1 MVLCECREVV
11 DPTKIPPEITP
22 ISGGSGWKAVYYTE
36 PQLDEFEEKLRA
48 FLQKEG
54 KTLEDIQG
62 LSTVREENSNPE
74 AIIRAVG
81 DIMVRT
87 NKPPDN
93 HSYRRLRTFSGISP
107 TPIGEESLDS
117 WLEQASL
124 LVDEGECSN
133 KEKRRRI
140 LESLKGPAMEI
151 IQAVRMTQPDAS
163 PHDYIEAIDS
173 IFGTAESGEELY
185 LLFRALH
192 QQPGECMSDFLRRL
206 ERSLVKVVQR
216 GGLSASDANKARVE
230 QLIKGSISDLMLLQL
245 KIRERRD
252 NPPTFL
258 NLLREVIEEENRQS
272 VRQSQTT
279 PTRHQR
285 VRTIHMEKEKEPDPV
300 SKDELRAQIKE
311 LREMLEERNHSQPQS
326 LSDWPCQSQ
335 REKKKRKTETQGELQ
350 SLRKQVKALENQMSV
365 NGGEIHLGTPARTP
379 DTVRPKP
386 ISPQLQVSAAQRNPS
401 QRLR

>member
-62 LSTVREENSNPE
+62 LCTAREENSNPE
-74 AIIRAVG
+74 AIICAVG

-107 TPIGEESLDS
+107 TPTGEESLDS

-124 LVDEGECSN
+124 LVDGGECSN
-133 KEKRRRI
+133 KEKRRQI
-140 LESLKGPAMEI
+140 LESLKGPALEI

-185 LLFRALH
+185 LSFRALH

-216 GGLSASDANKARVE
+216 GGLSVSDANKARVE
-230 QLIKGSISDLMLLQL
+230 QLIKGSTSDLMLLQL
-245 KIRERRD
+245 KIREQRD
-252 NPPTFL
+252 SPPY
-258 NLLREVIEEENRQS
+258 I
-272 VRQSQTT
+272 
-279 PTRHQR
+279 
-285 VRTIHMEKEKEPDPV
+285 
-300 SKDELRAQIKE
+300 
-311 LREMLEERNHSQPQS
+311 LE
-326 LSDWPCQSQ
+326 
-335 REKKKRKTETQGELQ
+335 
-350 SLRKQVKALENQMSV
+350 
-365 NGGEIHLGTPARTP
+365 
-379 DTVRPKP
+379 
-386 ISPQLQVSAAQRNPS
+386 SAARS
-401 QRLR
+401 D